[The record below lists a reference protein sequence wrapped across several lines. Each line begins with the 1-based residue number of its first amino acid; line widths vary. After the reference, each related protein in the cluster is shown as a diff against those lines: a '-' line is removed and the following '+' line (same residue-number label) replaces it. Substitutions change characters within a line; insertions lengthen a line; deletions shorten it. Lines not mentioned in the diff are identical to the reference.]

1 MSPPASESVIRPS
14 PAPDPAKPDGGDRPL
29 TPSELSRLAASI
41 FTTGP
46 FLFRQ
51 LQRFRPFICP
61 FEALIPHVPAGASVL
76 DVGCGGGLWLHL
88 LTATGR
94 LGSGLGFDSS
104 AGAIA
109 LASGAIRAGSIAT
122 EDVRT
127 EASLRFVHLD
137 VRAPWPGDLFDV
149 VSIIDVLHHVPVV
162 AQRKVIELACERV
175 SAGGVLV
182 YKDMCRRPVWRAWMN
197 RLHDL
202 VLARQWINYAR
213 IEDVEAWAVA
223 AGLVVERQSSIS
235 RWWYGHELLVLRRPN
250 A

>member
-1 MSPPASESVIRPS
+1 M
-14 PAPDPAKPDGGDRPL
+14 
-29 TPSELSRLAASI
+29 AASV

-51 LQRFRPFICP
+51 LQRFRPYICP

-88 LTATGR
+88 LSATGR
-94 LGSGLGFDSS
+94 LGSGVGFDSS

-109 LASGAIRAGSIAT
+109 LASGARQSGAGGAGGVGGAVAT
-122 EDVRT
+122 EHVRHQ
-127 EASLRFVHLD
+127 ASLRFVHLD
-137 VRAPWPGDLFDV
+137 VRARWPGGLFDV
-149 VSIIDVLHHVPVV
+149 VSIIDVLHHVPVS

-175 SAGGVLV
+175 SAGGVLL
-182 YKDMCRRPVWRAWMN
+182 YKDMCRRPLWRAWMN

-202 VLARQWINYAR
+202 VLARQWIHYAR
-213 IEDVEAWAVA
+213 IEDVEAWAIA
-223 AGLVVERQSSIS
+223 AGLVVERRASFS
-235 RWWYGHELLVLRRPN
+235 RWWYGHELLVLRRAN